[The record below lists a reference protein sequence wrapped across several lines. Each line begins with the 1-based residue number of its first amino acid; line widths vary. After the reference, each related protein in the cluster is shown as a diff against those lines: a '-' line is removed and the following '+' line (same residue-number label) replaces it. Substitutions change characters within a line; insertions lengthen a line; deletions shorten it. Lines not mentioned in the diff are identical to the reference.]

1 MSYILDAL
9 RKAESERERGK
20 VPGLN
25 AQTQAAQSF
34 IIQPRPW
41 WTRPLMWVGIG
52 LCAGLLVAGTAR
64 WLMPNSLVAFP
75 PQAAIPAR
83 GGEQPG
89 AEPAQT
95 PQPSAHT
102 TRRSPSPDTSW
113 MQPLEPQK
121 ELAAPSPAPAAA
133 PSTPR
138 PRVPSRPE
146 PASQQLT
153 PPEPRFSPPAGVPR
167 VATRSAPPSS
177 TASPATP
184 AIQGLGELPEDLRRQ
199 LPPLSIGGS
208 SYSENPEG
216 RLLIVNGQVFHEGDQ
231 LTNELRLERIELKA
245 AVLSFKGY
253 RYRMTF

>member
-25 AQTQAAQSF
+25 AQTQNAESF
-34 IIQPRPW
+34 MIQPRPW

-52 LCAGLLVAGTAR
+52 LCAGLLVAGTVR
-64 WLMPNSLVAFP
+64 WLMPSSPAAFP

-83 GGEQPG
+83 RGVQPG
-89 AEPAQT
+89 AEPTQA
-95 PQPSAHT
+95 PQPSAYT
-102 TRRSPSPDTSW
+102 TRRPPSPDTSW

-121 ELAAPSPAPAAA
+121 ELTAPSPAPVAT

-138 PRVPSRPE
+138 PQVPSLPE
-146 PASQQLT
+146 PASQQLP
-153 PPEPRFSPPAGVPR
+153 PPEPRSLPPAVVPR
-167 VATRSAPPSS
+167 VASRGASPGS
-177 TASPATP
+177 TASPAKP
-184 AIQGLGELPEDLRRQ
+184 AIQGFGELSEDLRRQ

-208 SYSENPEG
+208 SYSESPDG

-231 LTNELRLERIELKA
+231 LTDELRLERIELKA
-245 AVLSFKGY
+245 AVLSFRGY